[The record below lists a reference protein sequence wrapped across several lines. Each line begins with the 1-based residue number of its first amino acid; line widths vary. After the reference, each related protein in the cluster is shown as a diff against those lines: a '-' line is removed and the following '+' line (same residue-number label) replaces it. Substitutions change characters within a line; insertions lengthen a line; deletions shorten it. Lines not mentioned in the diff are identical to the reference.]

1 MPHLSYRYIYYSYI
15 YHTYRSLYIIPHLF
29 IGLPYHMLC
38 FIYYHQVSLMCPS
51 DEREE
56 IANPFAEEE
65 EEEEEGDAEA

>member
-1 MPHLSYRYIYYSYI
+1 
-15 YHTYRSLYIIPHLF
+15 
-29 IGLPYHMLC
+29 MLC

-65 EEEEEGDAEA
+65 EEEEEEGNVEA